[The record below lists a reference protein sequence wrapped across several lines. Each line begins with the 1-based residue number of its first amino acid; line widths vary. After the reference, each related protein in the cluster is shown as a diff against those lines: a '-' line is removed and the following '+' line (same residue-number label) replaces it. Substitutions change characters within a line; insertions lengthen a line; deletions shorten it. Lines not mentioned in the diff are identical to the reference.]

1 MAYAVKFQT
10 ESKYK
15 SISYGSNSIYNSAC
29 GPASLCNAL
38 QALGLADVSIPT
50 MCKLAVSCGAR
61 VDGGT
66 VMATLLKAAAPKY
79 HFTYRT
85 TSKNAELLAHLNAGG
100 VAILHNGSS
109 YKLFSNSGHFVA
121 AVAASGS
128 TITVLDSYWYDGK
141 YTSSSIRRNYVSV
154 VQKGVIKTS
163 LTQCGKATID
173 RSPSYYLISREV
185 IKENPTV
192 TEKENDDDMKYYK
205 KLEDIPSYY
214 KTAIQKLVNAGA
226 MAGTGNG
233 ELNVSEDLC
242 RMATVLNN
250 AGILDLTAP
259 VVYKTID
266 DVPSYYKAAV
276 QKMID
281 KGAISGT
288 GNSEL
293 NLSSDLCRALTILD
307 NAHLLDA
314 VTLADVETDSATES
328 EDVDAC

>member
-1 MAYAVKFQT
+1 MAYTVKFQT

-66 VMATLLKAAAPKY
+66 VMDTLLKAAAPKY
-79 HFTYRT
+79 HFCYRA

-100 VAILHNGSS
+100 VAVLHNGSS
-109 YKLFSNSGHFVA
+109 YKLFSNSGHFVT

-128 TITVLDSYWYDGK
+128 TITVLDSYWYNGK
-141 YTSSSIRRNYVSV
+141 YTASSIRRNYVSV

-185 IKENPTV
+185 ITDKNAG
-192 TEKENDDDMKYYK
+192 KDIDDMTESEVRKIIDQAAEEK
-205 KLEDIPSYY
+205 AMKAVSSWAKDFFAAATDAGVLDGTHPQAPLTREQFAAVMVRLHLCGNDNNPSSW
-214 KTAIQKLVNAGA
+214 AADAFQA
-226 MAGTGNG
+226 
-233 ELNVSEDLC
+233 
-242 RMATVLNN
+242 ATD
-250 AGILDLTAP
+250 AGILD
-259 VVYKTID
+259 
-266 DVPSYYKAAV
+266 
-276 QKMID
+276 
-281 KGAISGT
+281 GT
-288 GNSEL
+288 NPHGYVTREML
-293 NLSSDLCRALTILD
+293 AQVLRNLSLIGSGS
-307 NAHLLDA
+307 A
-314 VTLADVETDSATES
+314 VKNKEVG
-328 EDVDAC
+328 

>member
-1 MAYAVKFQT
+1 MAYTVKFQT

-38 QALGLADVSIPT
+38 KALGIADVSIPT
-50 MCKLAVSCGAR
+50 MCQLAVSCGAR

-79 HFTYRT
+79 HFCYRT

-141 YTSSSIRRNYVSV
+141 YTASSIRRNYVSV

-185 IKENPTV
+185 IKEKDV
-192 TEKENDDDMKYYK
+192 EDMTEAEVRKIIEAVATERAK
-205 KLEDIPSYY
+205 KAVSSWAAEAFAAA
-214 KTAIQKLVNAGA
+214 TNAGA
-226 MAGTGNG
+226 LDGTSPQGNLTREQFAVVIG
-233 ELNVSEDLC
+233 KLGLIGGD
-242 RMATVLNN
+242 ATPSAWAADAWAAATN
-250 AGILDLTAP
+250 AGVFDGTNPHGLMTREM
-259 VVYKTID
+259 
-266 DVPSYYKAAV
+266 AA
-276 QKMID
+276 QTY
-281 KGAISGT
+281 A
-288 GNSEL
+288 
-293 NLSSDLCRALTILD
+293 ALG
-307 NAHLLDA
+307 LLDT
-314 VTLADVETDSATES
+314 VQ
-328 EDVDAC
+328 VDGGVLSKVRK

>member
-1 MAYAVKFQT
+1 MMAYTVKFQT

-38 QALGLADVSIPT
+38 KALGIADVSIPT

-79 HFTYRT
+79 HFCYRT

-109 YKLFSNSGHFVA
+109 YKLFSNSGHFVT

-141 YTSSSIRRNYVSV
+141 YTASSIRRNYVSV

-185 IKENPTV
+185 ITDKNTG
-192 TEKENDDDMKYYK
+192 KDIDDMKEAEVRKIIDQVAEEKAMKAVSSWAADAWEKAK
-205 KLEDIPSYY
+205 KAGVLDGTMPRGNLTREQF
-214 KTAIQKLVNAGA
+214 AVVLGRLGLVNVDDTPSGWAEQAFTAATDAGVLDGSNPHGYVTREMLA
-226 MAGTGNG
+226 QVLQNCSLIGTGG
-233 ELNVSEDLC
+233 S
-242 RMATVLNN
+242 
-250 AGILDLTAP
+250 
-259 VVYKTID
+259 
-266 DVPSYYKAAV
+266 AV
-276 QKMID
+276 KN
-281 KGAISGT
+281 KEVG
-288 GNSEL
+288 
-293 NLSSDLCRALTILD
+293 
-307 NAHLLDA
+307 
-314 VTLADVETDSATES
+314 
-328 EDVDAC
+328 

>member
-1 MAYAVKFQT
+1 MGYTVKFQT

-38 QALGLADVSIPT
+38 KALGLADVSIPT

-79 HFTYRT
+79 HFCYRT

-109 YKLFSNSGHFVA
+109 YKLFSNSGHFVT

-141 YTSSSIRRNYVSV
+141 YTASSIRRNYVSV

-163 LTQCGKATID
+163 LNRCGKATID

-185 IKENPTV
+185 ITDKNTGKDVEDM
-192 TEKENDDDMKYYK
+192 TESDVRKIIAAEAEAQAK
-205 KLEDIPSYY
+205 KAVSNWATD
-214 KTAIQKLVNAGA
+214 AWNAA
-226 MAGTGNG
+226 VSAG
-233 ELNVSEDLC
+233 
-242 RMATVLNN
+242 VLD
-250 AGILDLTAP
+250 GTAP
-259 VVYKTID
+259 QGNLTREQFAVVLRRLGMVGGSDT
-266 DVPSYYKAAV
+266 PSSWAADAWTAATDAGV
-276 QKMID
+276 LD
-281 KGAISGT
+281 GT
-288 GNSEL
+288 NPHCVVTREML
-293 NLSSDLCRALTILD
+293 AQTFYALG
-307 NAHLLDA
+307 LLDTVQVDGGTMEA
-314 VTLADVETDSATES
+314 HKSTE
-328 EDVDAC
+328 

>member
-1 MAYAVKFQT
+1 MAYTVKFQT

-50 MCKLAVSCGAR
+50 MCQLAVSCGAR

-66 VMATLLKAAAPKY
+66 VMATLLRAAAPKY
-79 HFTYRT
+79 HFRYRT
-85 TSKNAELLAHLNAGG
+85 TSKNAELLEHLKAGG

-121 AVAASGS
+121 AVAASGT

-141 YTSSSIRRNYVSV
+141 YTASSIRRNYVSV

-185 IKENPTV
+185 IKEKDV
-192 TEKENDDDMKYYK
+192 EDMTEAEVRKIIEAVATERAK
-205 KLEDIPSYY
+205 KAVSSWAAEAFAAA
-214 KTAIQKLVNAGA
+214 TNAGA
-226 MAGTGNG
+226 LDGTSPQGNLTREQFAVVIG
-233 ELNVSEDLC
+233 KLGLIGGD
-242 RMATVLNN
+242 ATPSAWAADAWAAATN
-250 AGILDLTAP
+250 AGVFDGTNPHGLMTREM
-259 VVYKTID
+259 
-266 DVPSYYKAAV
+266 AA
-276 QKMID
+276 QTY
-281 KGAISGT
+281 A
-288 GNSEL
+288 
-293 NLSSDLCRALTILD
+293 ALG
-307 NAHLLDA
+307 LLDT
-314 VTLADVETDSATES
+314 VQ
-328 EDVDAC
+328 VDGGVLSKVRK